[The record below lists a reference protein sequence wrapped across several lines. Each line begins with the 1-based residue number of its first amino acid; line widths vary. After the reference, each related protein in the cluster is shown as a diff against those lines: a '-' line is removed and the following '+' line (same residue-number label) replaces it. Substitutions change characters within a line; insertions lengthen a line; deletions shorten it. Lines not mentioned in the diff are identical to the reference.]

1 MGNPRE
7 GSSPFA
13 RTILRF
19 SLQQSATITSMK
31 KVFHWINTVLS
42 VLLALLAVG
51 MLLNLPQTE
60 DGIDAVALL
69 PAVLQLIMALI
80 VFFVGVLLPENPK
93 RMSRG
98 MRTFL
103 KILMAIAIFGEGS
116 PSSVAAYNVID
127 SDPPFRRYWEPSFPL
142 VWFGFEAVFLF
153 FMPKENTYFAL
164 AIISMACLVALYFGT
179 FVWNIFNHKE
189 RGTLTWVPVV
199 LPSLIILLMFG
210 VCFAAVVIQERIE
223 GPALT
228 ERLSLVQEDIEDTLN
243 SYEEGTAETSSS
255 SESSYDYSNLTMDDI
270 VALIQEDNT
279 EDVYYRWT
287 SSEDNAYALVTWTDG
302 SDEVIIYQFVKNGDT
317 YSFQNAFVSP
327 SMTTEDVA
335 GKQEGIIPAS

>member
-1 MGNPRE
+1 M
-7 GSSPFA
+7 
-13 RTILRF
+13 
-19 SLQQSATITSMK
+19 
-31 KVFHWINTVLS
+31 S
-42 VLLALLAVG
+42 VLLALLAVS

-93 RMSRG
+93 HMSRG

-103 KILMAIAIFGEGS
+103 KVLMAISILGGNG
-116 PSSVAAYNVID
+116 PSSATAYQVID
-127 SDPPFRRYWEPSFPL
+127 GNPALRRYWEPAFPL
-142 VWFGFEAVFLF
+142 CWLAFELVFLF
-153 FMPKENTYFAL
+153 MVPPGTTFMAL
-164 AIISMACLVALYFGT
+164 ALLSVGCLLVLYVGA
-179 FVWNIFNHKE
+179 FVWNILFHKE
-189 RGTLTWVPVV
+189 QGTLTWVPVV
-199 LPSLIILLMFG
+199 VPSLVIILIFAG
-210 VCFAAVVIQERIE
+210 CFAAVAIQERIE